1 MHQSVLELNIQHHLV
16 AAEVIDFKDL
26 HFSCVKRSNI
36 TEKPDYLSFY
46 TDVDL

>member
-36 TEKPDYLSFY
+36 TEKPDYLSF
-46 TDVDL
+46 